1 MAITLSIL
9 RKRSGITPS
18 PVADPSSQ
26 RFLLAVDDGG
36 EFFVV
41 SGPSV
46 TIGHLRSPSAD
57 LPFLAD
63 VEAEHARLELLDSFH
78 TGPRWTLAS
87 LSGSRILV
95 AGRFLDDAP
104 VILSHDDLVQLG
116 PNLSFRFRSPDP
128 ASSSAV
134 LDLLSGAD
142 CQGARHVL
150 LFARGAGGRVRV
162 AARLDRHIPI
172 PELAHEISLELEE
185 SALVVRC
192 PGGVRVQGGVSSA
205 GSDPALSL
213 PCPPLQSISLTL
225 GARPA
230 NRPPFGITVWPARM
244 VTAGS
249 ARPRP
254 A

>member
-1 MAITLSIL
+1 MTELSL
-9 RKRSGITPS
+9 G
-18 PVADPSSQ
+18 

-36 EFFVV
+36 EYFVA
-41 SGPSV
+41 SGTSLI
-46 TIGHLRSPSAD
+46 IGHLRSPSAD

-63 VEAEHARLELLDSFH
+63 VEAEHARLEIVDSFH
-78 TGPRWTLAS
+78 SGPRWS
-87 LSGSRILV
+87 LTALSRARILV
-95 AGRFLDDAP
+95 GGRFLSDSP
-104 VILSHDDLVQLG
+104 YLLSEDDLVQLA

-128 ASSSAV
+128 ASASAV
-134 LDLLSGAD
+134 LDLLSGSD

-150 LFARGAGGRVRV
+150 LFAPGPGGRVRI
-162 AARLDRHIPI
+162 AARLDRHIAV
-172 PELAHEISLELEE
+172 PELTQEITLELEA
-185 SALVVRC
+185 SVLVVRC

-205 GSDPALSL
+205 GPDPALSL
-213 PCPPLQSISLTL
+213 PCPPPQSISLTV

-244 VTAGS
+244 VSAGS